1 MNSGPGAVE
10 FFPKAA
16 LTLMLVTSEHTLF
29 LGEVRMESKASRAIG
44 DDSVAVDR
52 HRPTHELTEVVPIE
66 VVAVFKLP
74 HQAFGIE
81 AVTRL
86 P

>member
-1 MNSGPGAVE
+1 
-10 FFPKAA
+10 
-16 LTLMLVTSEHTLF
+16 MLVTSEHAFF
-29 LGEVRMESKASRAIG
+29 LGEVREKRKASRAIG
-44 DDSVAVDR
+44 DDAVAVDR

-74 HQAFGIE
+74 QQAFGIE